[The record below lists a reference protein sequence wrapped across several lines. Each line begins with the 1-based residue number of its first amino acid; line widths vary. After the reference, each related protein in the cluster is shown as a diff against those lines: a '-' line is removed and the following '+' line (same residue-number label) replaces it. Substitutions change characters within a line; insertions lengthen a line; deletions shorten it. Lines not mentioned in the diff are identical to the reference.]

1 MDKVNHRT
9 IVLSVLAIVI
19 SAPVTGWSQ
28 PYSSGTDYK
37 ITLPGA
43 QPAFSWQKADEID
56 AELPH
61 SEMLFKLSPIT
72 VEDPETAE
80 DSTGWNGDIS
90 LRRIDFL
97 APGEARMQDIHHGFS
112 YSAGI
117 ALDHEGSASSNG
129 KEFVGDSH
137 FISSRQLGIHYGR
150 LGSVNY
156 SGVDLS
162 FRQFKDSA
170 ENSVSSRD
178 DKELWSLGVTT
189 GRRFALTGL
198 DTNDPIWTLS
208 LRGQFNLIDKPNDA
222 VAVENQQWYLSP
234 GLHWENNSFQMSADV
249 LMPFLQS
256 GEYEEETDYRIRAK
270 IQKRF

>member
-1 MDKVNHRT
+1 MDKVNHKT
-9 IVLSVLAIVI
+9 GALAVLAISMAVPI
-19 SAPVTGWSQ
+19 AGWSQ
-28 PYSSGTDYK
+28 PYSGGTDYK

-43 QPAFSWQKADEID
+43 QPAFSWQKTDEPD

-61 SEMLFKLSPIT
+61 AEMLFKLSPVT
-72 VEDPETAE
+72 VEDPETTE
-80 DSTGWNGDIS
+80 NNTEWTGDVS

-97 APGEARMQDIHHGFS
+97 SPGEARMQDIHHGFS

-117 ALDHEGSASSNG
+117 ALDHDNETLTGDD
-129 KEFVGDSH
+129 EFPGDAH

-162 FRQFKDSA
+162 FRQFKDAAESSA
-170 ENSVSSRD
+170 SERD

-198 DTNDPIWTLS
+198 DNNDPIWTVS
-208 LRGQFNLIDKPNDA
+208 LRGQFNLIDKPNDT

-234 GLHWENNSFQMSADV
+234 GLHWENNSFRMSADV
-249 LMPFLQS
+249 LMPFMQS